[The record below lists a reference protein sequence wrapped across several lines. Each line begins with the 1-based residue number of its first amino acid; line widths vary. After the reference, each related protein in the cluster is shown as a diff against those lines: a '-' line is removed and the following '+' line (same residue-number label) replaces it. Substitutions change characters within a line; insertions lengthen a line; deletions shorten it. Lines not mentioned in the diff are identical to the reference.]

1 MARIQVTP
9 PAASAQA
16 TVLDLLA
23 RQMQEHDIE
32 ISEQALLAAIDGV
45 FADDRR
51 GFFLL
56 ALRDAEPAG
65 VAYVSLT
72 WSVEHGGKSA
82 WLEELYVLPRWRDQ
96 GVGTTL
102 LNSAIEEAR
111 LRGCASLDLEVESAH
126 ARAEHLYA
134 RHGFTQHSRARW
146 VKHLRR

>member
-1 MARIQVTP
+1 VARIQVTSP
-9 PAASAQA
+9 SASARA
-16 TVLDLLA
+16 TVFDLLA
-23 RQMQEHDIE
+23 RQMREHDIE
-32 ISEQALLAAIDGV
+32 IADQALLAAIDGV

-56 ALRDAEPAG
+56 ALRDAEDVG
-65 VAYVSLT
+65 VAYVSST

-82 WLEELYVLPRWRDQ
+82 WLEELYVLPQWRDQ
-96 GVGTTL
+96 GVGTAL

-134 RHGFTQHSRARW
+134 RHGFTRHSRARW
-146 VKHLRR
+146 VKHLSR

>member
-1 MARIQVTP
+1 MFE
-9 PAASAQA
+9 
-16 TVLDLLA
+16 LLA

-32 ISEQALLAAIDGV
+32 IPDQALLAAIDGV

-65 VAYVSLT
+65 VAYVSLA

-82 WLEELYVLPRWRDQ
+82 WLEELYVLPQWRDQ
-96 GVGTTL
+96 RVGTAM

-134 RHGFTQHSRARW
+134 RHGFIRHSRSRW
-146 VKHLRR
+146 VKHLSR